1 MSKAKKVLVFGG
13 SFNPPHLGHRE
24 MAVNVLEAGVADEVW
39 FLPVSLH
46 SFGKDVVSA
55 VHRLKM
61 CELLLEDII
70 SAYPKFKDRLRVEAL
85 EVKNGGISYTASS
98 MEELASIYPEKKFS
112 FLLGSD
118 NLKDFN
124 QWGDRQERD
133 YLYFLS
139 KFEIYVYPRKNF
151 SFEPIYSGMIPLKNF
166 SAPAISSTQVRAAI
180 KNDTS
185 VEDLLTA
192 SVYAYIKEE
201 SLYGKS

>member
-1 MSKAKKVLVFGG
+1 MSKAKEVLVFGG

-24 MAVNVLEAGVADEVW
+24 MAVKVLEANLVDEVW
-39 FLPVSLH
+39 FMPVSLH
-46 SFGKDVVSA
+46 SFGKEIVSSA
-55 VHRLKM
+55 HRLRM
-61 CELLLEDII
+61 CELLLEDIV
-70 SAYPKFKDRLRVEAL
+70 SAYPEFKTRLKVEAL

-98 MEELASIYPEKKFS
+98 MEELASIYSEKKFS

-139 KFEIYVYPRKNF
+139 KFEIYVYPRENF
-151 SFEPIYSGMIPLKNF
+151 SFEPIYSGMIPLKDF
-166 SAPAISSTQVRAAI
+166 SAPDISSTQVRAAI
-180 KNDTS
+180 KSDTS

-192 SVYAYIKEE
+192 SVYAYIKKE